1 MEFLL
6 ISDFLYNFIKYAR
19 YVVIAV
25 ACLSVITLIIA
36 VLFQNSNNSADSITG
51 GYSQE
56 SYYSKH
62 KGTTIEEKLNKLT
75 IWSSC
80 IVAVCIV
87 MYYLSCIV
95 LPASI

>member
-6 ISDFLYNFIKYAR
+6 ISNFLYDFIKYAR
-19 YVVIAV
+19 YIVMAL
-25 ACLSVITLIIA
+25 ACLSVIVLIIA

-62 KGTTIEEKLNKLT
+62 KGTTIEEKLNKIT
-75 IWSSC
+75 IWCSC
-80 IVAVCIV
+80 IVAGCIV
-87 MYYLSCIV
+87 LYYLSCLV
-95 LPASI
+95 LPATI

>member
-6 ISDFLYNFIKYAR
+6 IGDFWYNLIKYAR
-19 YVVIAV
+19 YIVMAV
-25 ACLSVITLIIA
+25 ACISVLLLIIA

-62 KGTTIEEKLNKLT
+62 KGTTVEEKLNKIT
-75 IWSSC
+75 IWCSC
-80 IVAVCIV
+80 IVAVCIL
-87 MYYLSCIV
+87 MYYLSCLV
-95 LPASI
+95 LPPTI